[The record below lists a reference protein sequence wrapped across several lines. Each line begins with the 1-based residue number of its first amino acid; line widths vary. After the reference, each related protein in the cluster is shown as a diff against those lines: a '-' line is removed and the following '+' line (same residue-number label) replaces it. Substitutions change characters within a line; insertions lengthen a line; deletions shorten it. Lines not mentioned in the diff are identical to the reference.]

1 MDLKFVSYLRKTV
14 FVKRDLILKLYFQL
28 TVSVQK
34 IVYVI
39 VLLSYKGCMIEKDV
53 KFIFFLLPKNDPN
66 Q

>member
-39 VLLSYKGCMIEKDV
+39 VRLCNKQNEMPSYMCCSHIKGV
-53 KFIFFLLPKNDPN
+53 WLKNM
-66 Q
+66 